1 MSIQLGQIVE
11 ILGGKLHG
19 DATCE
24 IKGLASLLA
33 ADASQ
38 ISFVSNQKYE
48 QQLGS
53 CKAACVIVGPKLE
66 TKAKARVGRLGRRSS
81 CGRWISPAGR

>member
-33 ADASQ
+33 ADAGQ

-48 QQLGS
+48 QR
-53 CKAACVIVGPKLE
+53 K
-66 TKAKARVGRLGRRSS
+66 TKAKNKRLKKKK
-81 CGRWISPAGR
+81 